1 MNENIFDKLD
11 FGPLRPLL
19 DNDDITD
26 VSFDNNGQ
34 IWVRSLTQG
43 SLRVEVQ
50 GLTPEFVEKL
60 AFQCSNVMGTTF
72 NNAKPFLDAES
83 AELRL
88 NFVHPSIATNGIAMV
103 IRKTPAKIRL
113 EKDKLLKDDY
123 FTQDIHDILIKCV
136 EGHCNIIV
144 CGETG
149 SGKTEF
155 VKYLASHTRTDEKII
170 TIEDTLELHL
180 DRIFPQRDIVAMK
193 TNNVASYTDVL
204 VTCMRQNPKWI
215 LLSEVRSAEAV
226 SAVRN
231 SISSGHNILSTIHA
245 DKASAIPYRLYS
257 LMETDLDVNQFLN
270 TIYRYIQIG
279 VHIKAYYSKEKGKFH
294 REVDE
299 VCEFY
304 VDENNK
310 PQSRILYQKLFGQEP
325 VMRKPSPHLIE
336 YLENQ
341 NIDISAITGHLSDDL
356 PFKDDLE
363 REEYMESHH
372 NDGVANSDTNT
383 NTNTNVTNDMSN
395 VASASVDTNVAIGDA
410 NTSAVVNDSSNNLG
424 VDIAVDA
431 GNTSIADSTET
442 GESTGSES
450 VSLPISSPAVTIA
463 PSEVS
468 NVVGSDT
475 SSVNLPAG
483 VVVAP
488 PIDTASS
495 ATLSVPID
503 KNLSQNI
510 SVDGNVSVV
519 PSSTINTSNDSSA
532 QSDDRNQSIISN
544 QAVELPSS
552 VDFSSLDNLE

>member
-245 DKASAIPYRLYS
+245 DKASAIPYRMYS

-270 TIYRYIQIG
+270 TIYRYIQLG

-304 VDENNK
+304 VDDDNK
-310 PQSRILYQKLFGQEP
+310 PQVNTIYQKTLDGRFTLNNPTKHLRDYLSIQGVILDEDLFHLNDKKQEA
-325 VMRKPSPHLIE
+325 IE
-336 YLENQ
+336 
-341 NIDISAITGHLSDDL
+341 
-356 PFKDDLE
+356 
-363 REEYMESHH
+363 
-372 NDGVANSDTNT
+372 
-383 NTNTNVTNDMSN
+383 
-395 VASASVDTNVAIGDA
+395 
-410 NTSAVVNDSSNNLG
+410 
-424 VDIAVDA
+424 
-431 GNTSIADSTET
+431 
-442 GESTGSES
+442 
-450 VSLPISSPAVTIA
+450 
-463 PSEVS
+463 
-468 NVVGSDT
+468 
-475 SSVNLPAG
+475 
-483 VVVAP
+483 
-488 PIDTASS
+488 
-495 ATLSVPID
+495 TL
-503 KNLSQNI
+503 
-510 SVDGNVSVV
+510 
-519 PSSTINTSNDSSA
+519 
-532 QSDDRNQSIISN
+532 
-544 QAVELPSS
+544 
-552 VDFSSLDNLE
+552 

>member
-26 VSFDNNGQ
+26 ISFDNNGQ
-34 IWVRSLTQG
+34 TWVRSLTQG

-50 GLTPEFVEKL
+50 GLTPEFIEKL

-113 EKDKLLKDDY
+113 EKDKLLKDEY

-155 VKYLASHTRTDEKII
+155 VKYLASHTRTEEKII

-180 DRIFPQRDIVAMK
+180 DKIFPQRDIVAMK

-245 DKASAIPYRLYS
+245 DKATAIPYRMYS

-279 VHIKAYYSKEKGKFH
+279 VHIKAYYSKKLGKFH

-310 PQSRILYQKLFGQEP
+310 PQTRIIYQKLFNQEP

-341 NIDISAITGHLSDDL
+341 NIDINAITEHLSDDL
-356 PFKDDLE
+356 PFHDDEE
-363 REEYMESHH
+363 REEYMEEHPATSDE
-372 NDGVANSDTNT
+372 NSQVTTNSSVPQVANITPVVQSTVQQPVAQTVPSNDVSAQSTAGVST
-383 NTNTNVTNDMSN
+383 VT
-395 VASASVDTNVAIGDA
+395 VTPSASVVAA
-410 NTSAVVNDSSNNLG
+410 STPS
-424 VDIAVDA
+424 VDNAP
-431 GNTSIADSTET
+431 TP
-442 GESTGSES
+442 S
-450 VSLPISSPAVTIA
+450 VAA
-463 PSEVS
+463 E
-468 NVVGSDT
+468 T
-475 SSVNLPAG
+475 SSSVGIVPTSSEGSG
-483 VVVAP
+483 VTTP
-488 PIDTASS
+488 
-495 ATLSVPID
+495 
-503 KNLSQNI
+503 
-510 SVDGNVSVV
+510 
-519 PSSTINTSNDSSA
+519 
-532 QSDDRNQSIISN
+532 
-544 QAVELPSS
+544 
-552 VDFSSLDNLE
+552 VDFNSLGNLE

>member
-245 DKASAIPYRLYS
+245 DKASAIPYRMYS

-279 VHIKAYYSKEKGKFH
+279 VHIKAYYSKEKGKFQ

-363 REEYMESHH
+363 REEYMEIHH

>member
-26 VSFDNNGQ
+26 ISFDNNGQ
-34 IWVRSLTQG
+34 TWVRSLTQG

-50 GLTPEFVEKL
+50 GLTPEFIEKL

-113 EKDKLLKDDY
+113 EKDKLLKDEY

-155 VKYLASHTRTDEKII
+155 VKYLASHTRTEEKII

-180 DRIFPQRDIVAMK
+180 DKIFPQRDIVAMK

-245 DKASAIPYRLYS
+245 DKATAIPYRMYS

-279 VHIKAYYSKEKGKFH
+279 VHIKAYYSKKLGKFH

-310 PQSRILYQKLFGQEP
+310 PQTRIIYQKLFNQEP

-341 NIDISAITGHLSDDL
+341 NIDINAITEHLSDDL
-356 PFKDDLE
+356 PFHDDEE
-363 REEYMESHH
+363 REEYMEEHQATSDE
-372 NDGVANSDTNT
+372 NSQTTTNSSVPQVANITPVVQSTVQQPVAQTVPSNDVSAQSTAGVST
-383 NTNTNVTNDMSN
+383 VT
-395 VASASVDTNVAIGDA
+395 VTPSASVVAA
-410 NTSAVVNDSSNNLG
+410 STPS
-424 VDIAVDA
+424 VDNAP
-431 GNTSIADSTET
+431 TP
-442 GESTGSES
+442 S
-450 VSLPISSPAVTIA
+450 VAA
-463 PSEVS
+463 E
-468 NVVGSDT
+468 T
-475 SSVNLPAG
+475 SSSVGIVPTSSEGSG
-483 VVVAP
+483 VTTP
-488 PIDTASS
+488 
-495 ATLSVPID
+495 
-503 KNLSQNI
+503 
-510 SVDGNVSVV
+510 
-519 PSSTINTSNDSSA
+519 
-532 QSDDRNQSIISN
+532 
-544 QAVELPSS
+544 
-552 VDFSSLDNLE
+552 VDFNSLGNLE